1 MNIKFLDIL
10 TYKNKGVFDML
21 QQLYELL
28 YKIPQNIFLSY
39 ICVFLLILLT
49 YVISKPLIKVFIRME
64 HILLLTFMMC
74 SLITLFLIS
83 FASSIHEKYFSLF
96 VVLLHCLII
105 FGGVLIGRRVYLYMK
120 HKFYQS

>member
-49 YVISKPLIKVFIRME
+49 YVISKPFFKVFIRME
-64 HILLLTFMMC
+64 HFFLLTFMLC
-74 SLITLFLIS
+74 SL
-83 FASSIHEKYFSLF
+83 FSLF
-96 VVLLHCLII
+96 LLCFVWYI
-105 FGGVLIGRRVYLYMK
+105 FDNYFFLFVFFFSYLF
-120 HKFYQS
+120 FYCFF

>member
-1 MNIKFLDIL
+1 
-10 TYKNKGVFDML
+10 ML
-21 QQLYELL
+21 QQLYKLL
-28 YKIPQNIFLSY
+28 YKIPQYIFLSY

-49 YVISKPLIKVFIRME
+49 YVITKPLIKVFIRME

-105 FGGVLIGRRVYLYMK
+105 FGVFLIVWWVYMYMK
-120 HKFYQS
+120 HIFYHIYGFYMYEYILVYC

>member
-28 YKIPQNIFLSY
+28 YKIPQHIFLSY

-96 VVLLHCLII
+96 VVLLQDRKSTRLNSSHVAISYAVFCLKKKI
-105 FGGVLIGRRVYLYMK
+105 
-120 HKFYQS
+120 